1 MTCMNAK
8 LFLMMFLVVYVQDIQ
23 TSLYVYIYEPF
34 INLKP
39 TS

>member
-1 MTCMNAK
+1 MTCTNAK

-23 TSLYVYIYEPF
+23 TSLYVYIYKPF
-34 INLKP
+34 INIKL